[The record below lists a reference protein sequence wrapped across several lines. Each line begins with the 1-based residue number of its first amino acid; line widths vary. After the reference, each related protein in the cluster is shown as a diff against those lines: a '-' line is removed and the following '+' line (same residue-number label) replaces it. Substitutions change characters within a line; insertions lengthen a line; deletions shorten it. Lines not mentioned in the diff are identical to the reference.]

1 MIENQ
6 DIEFKEIWKD
16 EYLKWICG
24 FANSNGGV
32 IYIGKDDHGNVIGVD
47 NSIKLVKEIPN
58 KIKNTLGIIPEVKVE
73 RENELSYIVI
83 KIEKY
88 PVPISY
94 QGKLYLRSGS
104 NNNEVTG
111 AELERFMLKK
121 VGKRWEDLPI
131 INANMDDLNEDAFK
145 MFKEKAVKNGR
156 LKQEDLD
163 IDNETLLKNLGLY
176 DGKYINNAGMLL
188 FGINPSRW
196 ITGAYIKIGYFGE
209 NDSDLLYQDII
220 EGALILQVDKVMDLV
235 YFKYLK
241 AFIKYEG
248 VQRIEEYMFPREAFR
263 EIILNSINHKQYEE
277 NNPIQIS
284 VYKDKI
290 YIWNDGLFPVEI
302 ASKGVFTKHYSKPYN
317 PLIAQT
323 FFKAGFIESWGRGFE
338 KIKIECKKY
347 GNPIPDIEI
356 SDTGV
361 MIKCSPSKSYV
372 NLLTNNDINYIN
384 GGING
389 GINDGINE
397 VQKRIL
403 SIISKNPYMTQ
414 KDISLLLEISL
425 RTVERNVADLREKNK
440 IRRIGS
446 NKNGYWEIISR

>member
-47 NSIKLVKEIPN
+47 NSIQLVKEIPN

-176 DGKYINNAGMLL
+176 DGKYINNAGML
-188 FGINPSRW
+188 
-196 ITGAYIKIGYFGE
+196 
-209 NDSDLLYQDII
+209 
-220 EGALILQVDKVMDLV
+220 
-235 YFKYLK
+235 
-241 AFIKYEG
+241 
-248 VQRIEEYMFPREAFR
+248 
-263 EIILNSINHKQYEE
+263 
-277 NNPIQIS
+277 
-284 VYKDKI
+284 
-290 YIWNDGLFPVEI
+290 
-302 ASKGVFTKHYSKPYN
+302 
-317 PLIAQT
+317 
-323 FFKAGFIESWGRGFE
+323 
-338 KIKIECKKY
+338 C
-347 GNPIPDIEI
+347 
-356 SDTGV
+356 
-361 MIKCSPSKSYV
+361 
-372 NLLTNNDINYIN
+372 
-384 GGING
+384 
-389 GINDGINE
+389 
-397 VQKRIL
+397 
-403 SIISKNPYMTQ
+403 
-414 KDISLLLEISL
+414 LE
-425 RTVERNVADLREKNK
+425 
-440 IRRIGS
+440 
-446 NKNGYWEIISR
+446 